1 MQARTALS
9 ATLDAITDIS
19 PEYQVKTWKQVST
32 HPDGVNT
39 DAPTVRNGV
48 DESWSAK

>member
-1 MQARTALS
+1 M
-9 ATLDAITDIS
+9 TDIS

-39 DAPTVRNGV
+39 DAPTPRDGV
-48 DESWSAK
+48 DEAWSAK